1 MAVTMQDIANLA
13 GVSRPVVSAVL
24 NGNSKLKV
32 APATRARIMELVNK
46 TGYTKNLSA
55 CLLNGQTSRSIALF
69 TNPHDI
75 PIFQE
80 LRYQVTRMASAYGYR
95 VLHFPIV
102 MPKNTP
108 EIIEDAL
115 QFGIDGIVAID
126 CMHTMPQR
134 EINTPMVSL
143 MRDRVAADIKIDLE
157 AGEYE
162 LTRHLLGHGHRR
174 LCLIGNSLSYQS
186 GKVAGFRRACEEYD
200 IPPEYSTLLDLT
212 WNHTFAEQLDRL
224 LRHDRVTAFA
234 CSCDFIAVR
243 LLGYLNNL
251 GVNVPGDVALGG
263 YDGDMYASSGPCR
276 ITTIRQPVAR
286 MGKLAVELLM
296 DKIKGKNLDTLPEPR
311 LLKPSLH
318 LGESCGCRP
327 PPEKTICWERVI
339 TTLEG
344 ADNLIKVPPP
354 ELVERYQN
362 FNIEHKKSKD
372 PGNIH
377 TKE

>member
-1 MAVTMQDIANLA
+1 MAVTMQDIASLA

-46 TGYTKNLSA
+46 TGYTRNLSA

-75 PIFQE
+75 PLYQE
-80 LRYQVTRMASAYGYR
+80 LRYQITRMASAYGYR
-95 VLHFPIV
+95 ILHFPIV
-102 MPKNTP
+102 MPKNTA

-115 QFGIDGIVAID
+115 QFGIDGIVTID
-126 CMHTMPQR
+126 CIFPLPQR

-143 MRDRVAADIKIDLE
+143 MRDPVAADIQIDLE

-162 LTRHLLGHGHRR
+162 ITRHLLEHGHRR
-174 LCLIGNSLSYQS
+174 LCLIGNSLSYQAE
-186 GKVAGFRRACEEYD
+186 KVAGFRRACEEYG
-200 IPPEYSTLLDLT
+200 ISPEYSTVLDLT
-212 WNHTFAEQLDRL
+212 WNSTFAEHLERL
-224 LRHDRVTAFA
+224 LHHDRVTAFA

-243 LLGYLNNL
+243 LMGYLHGL
-251 GVNVPGDVALGG
+251 GIKVPDDVALSG

-276 ITTIRQPVAR
+276 ITTMRQPITQMA
-286 MGKLAVELLM
+286 KLGTELLM
-296 DKIKGKNLDTLPEPR
+296 DKIRNKTLDALSPPE
-311 LLKPSLH
+311 LLKPSLY
-318 LGESCGCRP
+318 LGESCGCKP
-327 PPEKTICWERVI
+327 PPEKTICWERVV

-344 ADNLIKVPPP
+344 TENLIKVPPP

-362 FNIEHKKSKD
+362 FSIEHKKSKN
-372 PGNIH
+372 PEPIPP
-377 TKE
+377 KE